1 MAPTGSYAIGWSQV
15 TLDGVPGAD
24 MAGVR
29 TGLVWRW
36 AGRALRL
43 DGPPGVLRLTEPA
56 ESQDLRRRARRGAAR
71 FVPAL
76 PDAAAPEPVIAGPA
90 ITVTDGRR
98 SWRVALVPGRHGSR
112 PLAHFETPPPP
123 GRDLWIA
130 RVDGAEALA
139 VREPAQDE
147 WHGLAAGTM
156 VDTPEGQVPVERIAP
171 GHAVLTPAGGTAVVA
186 WTVARAV
193 TGARLC
199 AIPRLTPVRVGGVVL
214 APDQGIVAEGA
225 AARALFPGGPVAMAA
240 RDAVDEGR
248 VTRVAGLPGMMAHV
262 IVLAR
267 PGAYLASGVAVDGS
281 LPAVLRR
288 DCPLDP
294 GDALRRLTP
303 GEAAI
308 LRGAPD

>member
-1 MAPTGSYAIGWSQV
+1 MAPSGSYAIGWSQV

-36 AGRALRL
+36 TGRAFRL
-43 DGPPGVLRLTEPA
+43 DGPPGVLRLAEPP
-56 ESQDLRRRARRGAAR
+56 ESQDLRRRARRGAGR
-71 FVPAL
+71 IVPVL
-76 PDAAAPEPVIAGPA
+76 PDMAEPAPVIAGPA

-98 SWRVALVPGRHGSR
+98 SWQVALVPGRHGSR

-130 RVDGAEALA
+130 RVDGAEGLAAPAALA
-139 VREPAQDE
+139 DE

-156 VDTPEGQVPVERIAP
+156 VDTPEGQVPVERIVP
-171 GHAVLTPAGGTAVVA
+171 GHAVLTPEGGTAVVA
-186 WTVARAV
+186 WTARRAV
-193 TGARLC
+193 TGARFC
-199 AIPRLTPVRVGGVVL
+199 AMPRLAPVRMGGVIL

-225 AARALFPGGPVAMAA
+225 AARALFPGGPVSITA
-240 RDAVDEGR
+240 RDAVDGRR
-248 VTRVAGLPGMMAHV
+248 VTRVTGLPGMVAHV
-262 IVLAR
+262 ITLAR
-267 PGAYLASGVAVDGS
+267 PGAYLAAGCAIDGS
-281 LPAVLRR
+281 LPASLRR
-288 DCPLDP
+288 ACPLDP

-303 GEAAI
+303 GEVAI